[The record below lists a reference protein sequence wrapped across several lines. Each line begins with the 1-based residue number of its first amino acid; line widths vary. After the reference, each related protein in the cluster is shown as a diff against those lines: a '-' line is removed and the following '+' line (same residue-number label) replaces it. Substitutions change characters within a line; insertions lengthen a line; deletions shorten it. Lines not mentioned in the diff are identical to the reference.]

1 MSVTTV
7 RLQPDV
13 EVGLEDLAEKLQR
26 SKSWVINQAL
36 KEFVERQQRDQGR
49 WQETLDAI
57 ESAAQGKLVSG
68 EEVHK
73 WLRSWGTADGFPPP
87 KANE

>member
-7 RLQPDV
+7 RLQADI

-36 KEFVERQQRDQGR
+36 KEFVERQQRDQSR
-49 WQETLDAI
+49 WHETLDAI
-57 ESAAQGKLVSG
+57 ESVAQGKLIPG
-68 EEVHK
+68 EDVHK
-73 WLRSWGTADGFPPP
+73 WLRSWGARDELPPP
-87 KANE
+87 KAKQ